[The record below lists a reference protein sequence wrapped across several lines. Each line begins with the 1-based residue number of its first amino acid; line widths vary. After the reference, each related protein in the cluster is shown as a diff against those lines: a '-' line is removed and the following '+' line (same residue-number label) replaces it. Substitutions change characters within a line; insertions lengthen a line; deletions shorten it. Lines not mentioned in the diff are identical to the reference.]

1 MKKLYFIT
9 LVAIGATGPL
19 FAQGETMIITGIY
32 QGKDLYIKNPFG
44 ADGAGFCIYE
54 VLVNDKLS
62 RDEINSSAFAID
74 FNILDIAKGS
84 PVEIALKHKSGCK
97 PLVLNPESLKP
108 QSTFDIVSISMEKTR
123 LQWTTEHE
131 SGPLPYIVE
140 QFRWN
145 KWVKIGEVQG
155 VGGQGENR
163 YAFEV
168 TPHSGENKVR
178 VKQIDHTG
186 KPRISE
192 SVSFDGKAVKV
203 SFEPKKV
210 DDVITFSSTTRYEVF
225 DKFGN
230 LVRTGY
236 GKTLDTQ
243 GLNKGDDYYINYDN
257 TFGETFRKK

>member
-1 MKKLYFIT
+1 M
-9 LVAIGATGPL
+9 GAVGP
-19 FAQGETMIITGIY
+19 FMAQGETMIITGIY
-32 QGKDLYIKNPFG
+32 QGKDLYIKNPFA

-74 FNILDIAKGS
+74 FNILEIAKGS

-97 PLVLNPESLKP
+97 PFVLNPESLKP
-108 QSTFDIVSISMEKTR
+108 QSTFEILSIKMDKAL
-123 LQWTTEHE
+123 LQWTAEKE
-131 SGPLPYIVE
+131 SGPLPYIIE

-155 VGGQGENR
+155 EGTPELNR

-168 TPHSGENKVR
+168 APHSGENKVR
-178 VKQIDHTG
+178 VKQVDHTG
-186 KPRISE
+186 KPRFSE
-192 SVSFDGKAVKV
+192 SASFDGKVTKV

-210 DDVITFSSTTRYEVF
+210 DDVITFSSNTRYEVF

-236 GKTLDTQ
+236 GKTLDVL

-257 TFGETFRKK
+257 SFGETFRKK